1 VLINTNPEKEHQ
13 IYNQLLDESKIVE
26 LRPLFQEYDLI
37 AKVKIDNKEKL
48 GYFISNKI
56 RPIDGV
62 IDTKILQ

>member
-13 IYNQLLDESKIVE
+13 IYNQLVDESKIVE
-26 LRPLFQEYDLI
+26 LQPLFREYDLI
-37 AKVKIDNKEKL
+37 AKVKIDDKEKL
-48 GYFISNKI
+48 EYFISNKI

>member
-1 VLINTNPEKEHQ
+1 MLINTNPEKEHE
-13 IYNQLLDESKIVE
+13 IYNRLVDESNIVE

-37 AKVKIDNKEKL
+37 AKVKTDSKENL
-48 GYFISNKI
+48 GHFISNKI

>member
-13 IYNQLLDESKIVE
+13 IYNQLIDESKIVE
-26 LRPLFQEYDLI
+26 LRPLFREYDLI
-37 AKVKIDNKEKL
+37 AKVKIDSKEKL

-56 RPIDGV
+56 RSIDGV